1 MTCIKTVD
9 KLLHPEWLITV
20 DKNNTVLNRHSV
32 VVNDGRI
39 VDILPQDKC
48 LKQYAGQQQVHLDG
62 HALLPGLVNSH
73 THAAMNLFR
82 GLADD
87 IPLMQWLQKHI
98 WPAEQKHV
106 SAEFVKHGSQLAI
119 AEMIRSGTTCFNDM
133 YFFPDETAR
142 AAVHAGIRATVGLI
156 VIDFPTVWA
165 DDAQH
170 YLNRAMQVHDQ
181 FRDNPLVNT
190 AMAPHAPYTVSDE
203 PFVKIATYAEEL
215 DIPIHMHV
223 HETVDE
229 INGSIEQYKLRPL
242 ARLEKLGLLSPRL
255 LAVHMTQ
262 LSEEEISLAANNG
275 VNIIH
280 CPESNMKLASGIC
293 PAQAL
298 LDRNINV
305 ALGTDSVSSN
315 NDLNMLGEMRSAAL
329 LSKIDNGDA
338 SSLNARTALRMA
350 TINGAKALGIE
361 NETGSVEIG
370 KTADMLAIDLNRL
383 ETQPVYDP
391 VAQLVYSAGRE
402 QVRHVWVAGKQLLR
416 EGKLT
421 TLDEAELL
429 KQAQHWQKQIAAQ

>member
-1 MTCIKTVD
+1 MTNMTTVD
-9 KLLHPEWLITV
+9 NLLHPEWLITV
-20 DKNNTVLNRHSV
+20 DNSNTILTRHSV

-39 VDILPQDKC
+39 IDILPQEKC
-48 LKQYAGQQQVHLDG
+48 LEQYIGRQQTLLDG
-62 HALLPGLVNSH
+62 HALLPGLINTH

-87 IPLMQWLQKHI
+87 MPLMEWLQNHI
-98 WPAEQKHV
+98 WPAEQKHIN
-106 SAEFVKHGSQLAI
+106 AEFVKHGSQLAI

-170 YLNRAMQVHDQ
+170 YLSRAMQVHDQ
-181 FRDNPLVNT
+181 YRDNPLVNT

-203 PFVKIATYAEEL
+203 PLIKIATYAEEL
-215 DIPIHMHV
+215 DIPVHMHV
-223 HETVDE
+223 HETADE
-229 INGSIEQYKLRPL
+229 ITGSIEQYKLRPL

-262 LSEEEISLAANNG
+262 LNDEEITLSATNG

-280 CPESNMKLASGIC
+280 CPESNMKLASGVC
-293 PAQAL
+293 PAQLL
-298 LDRNINV
+298 LDMDINV
-305 ALGTDSVSSN
+305 SLGTDSVSSN
-315 NDLNMLGEMRSAAL
+315 NDLDMLGEMRSAAL
-329 LSKIDNGDA
+329 LSKIHSGDA
-338 SSLNARTALRMA
+338 SSLNANTVLRMA
-350 TINGAKALGIE
+350 TINGARALGLE
-361 NETGSVEIG
+361 KETGSLEIG
-370 KTADMLAIDLNRL
+370 KAADLLAVDLNRL

-402 QVRHVWVAGKQLLR
+402 QVQHVWVAGKQLLR
-416 EGKLT
+416 DGKLT

-429 KQAQHWQKQIAAQ
+429 KQTQNWQKKIAVQ